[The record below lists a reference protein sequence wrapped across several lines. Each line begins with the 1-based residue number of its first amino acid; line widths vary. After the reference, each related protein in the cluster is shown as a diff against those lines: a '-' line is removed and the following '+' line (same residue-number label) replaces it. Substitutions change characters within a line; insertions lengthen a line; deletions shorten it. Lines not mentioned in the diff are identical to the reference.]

1 MVDPG
6 IEERE
11 RLRAVGALIG
21 VPVSVSDDESWELD
35 ENGLRVGL
43 GWYARR
49 GHGHDEAVAL
59 ALLQLWESVRGERR
73 APERARRSRS
83 IIAARPAAEPL
94 VAAVIRL
101 QAAAEML
108 AALPGL
114 RQRLAAATARSLPAS
129 PGEQPRHLQWVALLL
144 AEGTGAARLA
154 GLAPEVEAEWEALA
168 RASRRDDALRRVLA
182 PDARR
187 APLDRFERALALLLP
202 PYERLLARDAQER
215 GLGESSRGAEA
226 EDHEGGAAADD
237 FGAAGAGGDAEQQ
250 AADDGPAEGE
260 AEAPGDDERARAG
273 EGRQAAE
280 GADLFAAEQAGFV
293 SAVLATPLPAEGALL
308 EAMALPEIEGAPQP
322 GDEQRE
328 IGGGSADASG
338 GRARAD
344 YRDRVAE
351 LTEAI
356 ERMRAVWAQVIAD
369 RVAQLRGIGRRPVPE
384 GEMLAPD
391 ALARAVAEA
400 RAGVARPAAFLRRE
414 SRPRRPRRAGS
425 TDYVLLV
432 DRSAS
437 MQGRV
442 ADAAADAALIMLE
455 ALAGVERDIAHAEQ
469 HAGIDLDLDIR
480 TALVV
485 FDAEPILVKPLSR
498 GLDDGVRRR
507 MHAEIR
513 SPRGSTN
520 DGAALRIAAQQ
531 LGIVP
536 GAAGASGA
544 SGTPGTPGSSA
555 DGVER
560 RRIVLLVSDGGSN
573 DPIAAARELRR
584 LRDAGVEVH
593 GIGIGS
599 DEVVRR
605 YAPSSRR
612 VDDPGGIAEAI
623 QQLVEGELP

>member
-1 MVDPG
+1 MVDAG

-21 VPVSVSDDESWELD
+21 VPIIVTDDEIWELD
-35 ENGLRVGL
+35 DSALRVGL
-43 GWYARR
+43 GWYASR
-49 GHGHDEAVAL
+49 GHGHEEAVAL
-59 ALLQLWESVRGERR
+59 ALLQLWESVHGERR
-73 APERARRSRS
+73 APERARRGRS
-83 IIAARPAAEPL
+83 IIAAHPFAEPL

-101 QAAAEML
+101 QAVSEL
-108 AALPGL
+108 LTALPGL
-114 RQRLAAATARSLPAS
+114 RDRLAAAIVRSLPGSLA
-129 PGEQPRHLQWVALLL
+129 EQPRHLQWVALLL
-144 AEGTGAARLA
+144 AAGTGAARLA
-154 GLAPEVEAEWEALA
+154 GLAPEVVAEWDTLVH
-168 RASRRDDALRRVLA
+168 ASRDGDALRRVLA
-182 PDARR
+182 PDPSR
-187 APLDRFERALALLLP
+187 APLERFERALALLLP

-215 GLGESSRGAEA
+215 GLGDGPRGAEA
-226 EDHEGGAAADD
+226 EHHEGGAASDD

-250 AADDGPAEGE
+250 ATDDGPAEGE
-260 AEAPGDDERARAG
+260 TEAPGEDERARAG

-293 SAVLATPLPAEGALL
+293 TAMLATPLPAEGALL
-308 EAMALPEIEGAPQP
+308 EAMALPPLEATPQP
-322 GDEQRE
+322 GDEQRD
-328 IGGGSADASG
+328 IGGGSADG
-338 GRARAD
+338 GGGSARAD

-351 LTEAI
+351 LADAI
-356 ERMRAVWAQVIAD
+356 ERMRAVWAQVIAE
-369 RVAQLRGIGRRPVPE
+369 RIAQLRGIGRRPVPE

-414 SRPRRPRRAGS
+414 TRPRRRRRAGS

-469 HAGIDLDLDIR
+469 QAGVEFDLDIR

-485 FDAEPILVKPLSR
+485 FDGEPVLVKPLSR

-507 MHAEIR
+507 MHTEIR

-520 DGAALRIAAQQ
+520 DGAALRLAAQQ

-536 GAAGASGA
+536 GAAGV
-544 SGTPGTPGSSA
+544 SGTAGPLG

-560 RRIVLLVSDGGSN
+560 RRVVLLVSDGGSN
-573 DPIAAARELRR
+573 DPAAAAGELRR
-584 LRDAGVEVH
+584 LRNAGAEVH

-612 VDDPGGIAEAI
+612 IDDPAGIAEAI
-623 QQLVEGELP
+623 QQLVERGIR